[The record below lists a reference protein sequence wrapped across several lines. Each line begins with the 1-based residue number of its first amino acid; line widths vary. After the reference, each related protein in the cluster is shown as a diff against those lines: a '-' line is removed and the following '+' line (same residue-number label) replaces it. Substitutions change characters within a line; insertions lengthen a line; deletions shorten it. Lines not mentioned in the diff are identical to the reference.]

1 MATKRKESTALAIIE
16 NFELPVLN
24 EDIGQAMAEE
34 MDGLSLS
41 FPRVKIPSGGGLAF
55 EVPGDDPEN
64 PDAEKEIVGVI
75 VDHHPVNAYWSGKYS
90 GANNPPDCSSM
101 DGKVGVSSDKGQR
114 PCNSCPLNAWGT
126 AEDGRGKACKNMH
139 RVYVLREGEML
150 PLLLTLPP
158 TSLKNLSDYL
168 ALRIVSRGMR
178 SYGVVTKISLKK
190 AQNADGINYSQAVF
204 TLAGKLSPEQYTAM
218 AEYSKGIKVLT
229 RQLAVEADEY
239 MQTTQTASSN
249 DDIYCAPDDDDDVP
263 F

>member
-34 MDGLSLS
+34 MDGLQLS

-64 PDAEKEIVGVI
+64 PDAEKEIIGVI
-75 VDHHPVNAYWSGKYS
+75 VDHHPVNAYWQNKYS
-90 GANNPPDCSSM
+90 GGNNPPDCSSM
-101 DGKVGVSSDKGQR
+101 DGKVGVDGSGNRK
-114 PCNSCPLNAWGT
+114 PCNTCPLNEWGSD
-126 AEDGRGKACKNMH
+126 EDSRGKACKNMH
-139 RVYVLREGEML
+139 RVYILREGEML

-158 TSLKNLSDYL
+158 TSLKNIADYL
-168 ALRIVSRGMR
+168 AMRIVSRGMR
-178 SYGVVTKISLKK
+178 SYGVITKISLKK
-190 AQNADGINYSQAVF
+190 AQNSDGINYSQAVF
-204 TLAGKLSPEQYTAM
+204 ALAGKLSPEQTGAM
-218 AEYSKGIKVLT
+218 AEYTKGIKVLT
-229 RQLAVEADEY
+229 RQLAIEADEY
-239 MQTTQTASSN
+239 MQTTQTASNN